1 MPNYT
6 IEYSLYHGPR
16 LLKEGTMKVKNKDND
31 IAAKV
36 ALEKYLNTKMDFN
49 RMEVRSCTLEYS
61 MDSDIINFFNNLFT

>member
-1 MPNYT
+1 
-6 IEYSLYHGPR
+6 
-16 LLKEGTMKVKNKDND
+16 MKVKNKDND

-36 ALEKYLNTKMDFN
+36 ALEKYLKKKMDFN